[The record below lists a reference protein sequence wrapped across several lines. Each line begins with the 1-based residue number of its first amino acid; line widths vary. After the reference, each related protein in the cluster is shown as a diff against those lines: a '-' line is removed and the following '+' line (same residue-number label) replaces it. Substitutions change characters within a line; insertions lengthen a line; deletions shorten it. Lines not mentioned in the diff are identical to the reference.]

1 MSRKLNVCLMN
12 DSFPP
17 VVDGVATCVANYA
30 AVIEKE
36 LGHSMVCTPY
46 YPNVTDNYPFPV
58 FRYPSLN
65 IGSAVQGYRAGMP
78 FNTKLLDKLR
88 TQSIDIIHSHCPIMS
103 TFLART
109 LRESIHKPIV
119 LTYHTKFDI
128 DIQNS
133 ISIKSMQKTAI
144 RLLVANVAA
153 CDEVWVVSHGAGEN
167 LRSLGYEGD
176 YVLMENGVDFPKGR
190 ADDAKIRALNGALS
204 LAYDEPVFLFVG
216 RMMWYKGIKTTL
228 DGLRIAKVFGAKFT
242 MLFVGDGA
250 DKDAII
256 EYAKSIGV
264 DDVCRF
270 LPATHDREH
279 LRTLYSRADLF
290 LFPSDFDTNGLVVR
304 EAAACGTASLVL
316 ANSCAAEGITN
327 ERNGLLIQN
336 DAADLARCVYQITNA
351 PARAGAL
358 GEHAMNEIYLSWKD
372 AIFRAYERYQ
382 VVLDKYK
389 PITDSE
395 RPVHRGDDFFRMM
408 SILCSK
414 PVPKKKLKRKPG
426 QPRHKVYHLKRKD
439 TQRPSAKER
448 WM

>member
-46 YPNVTDNYPFPV
+46 YPNVTDDYPYPV

-65 IGSAVQGYRAGMP
+65 IGSTVQGYRAGMP
-78 FNTKLLDKLR
+78 FNTKLLDTLR
-88 TQSIDIIHSHCPIMS
+88 AQPIDIIHSHCPIMS

-153 CDEVWVVSHGAGEN
+153 CDEVWVVSRGAGEN

-176 YVLMENGVDFPKGR
+176 YVLMENGVDFQKGR
-190 ADDAKIRALNGALS
+190 AANEKIRALNEELQ
-204 LAYDEPVFLFVG
+204 LAHDEPVFLFVG

-250 DKDAII
+250 DKAAVM

-279 LRTLYSRADLF
+279 LRVLYSRADLF

-316 ANSCAAEGITN
+316 NNSCAAEGITN

-336 DAADLARCVYQITNA
+336 DAADLARCVYQISNA
-351 PARAGAL
+351 PRHAEEL
-358 GEHAMNEIYLSWKD
+358 GEHAMNEIYLSWEE

-382 VVLDKYK
+382 VVLDKCK
-389 PITDSE
+389 PITYSD

-414 PVPKKKLKRKPG
+414 PVPKKKLKRKPKHT
-426 QPRHKVYHLKRKD
+426 QHKVYRLKKKD
-439 TQRPSAKER
+439 APRLSEKER
-448 WM
+448 